1 MYWASES
8 VLRAVGLLGLPA
20 AERLAGLPLAPSA
33 LKRDSHSLL
42 AGAAVMME
50 YVRSSS
56 ASSSEFLQP
65 QRPTGNATCNRQ
77 SNLQPAT
84 QLATGNALLGA
95 GYYHSTHSDALNR
108 GGERLQPAAPLWV
121 YTARVRSAASET
133 DACRP
138 TVAPLGSECIADPR
152 ATRW

>member
-42 AGAAVMME
+42 AGAVVMME

-65 QRPTGNATCNRQ
+65 QRPNRQ
-77 SNLQPAT
+77 RNLQPAT
-84 QLATGNALLGA
+84 HCWVLG
-95 GYYHSTHSDALNR
+95 T
-108 GGERLQPAAPLWV
+108 
-121 YTARVRSAASET
+121 TIAR
-133 DACRP
+133 
-138 TVAPLGSECIADPR
+138 TV
-152 ATRW
+152 TR